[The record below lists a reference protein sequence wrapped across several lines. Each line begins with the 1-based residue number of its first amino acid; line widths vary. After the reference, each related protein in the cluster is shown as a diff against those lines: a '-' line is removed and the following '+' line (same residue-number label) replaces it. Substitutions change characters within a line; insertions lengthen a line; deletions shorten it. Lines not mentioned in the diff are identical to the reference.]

1 MNNTIGSEDTRPGGS
16 PGSPS
21 GARPRRTTRQRASG
35 GRACHGARPDTARKS
50 NVGNTSASPSR
61 GPTTYRKQ
69 RWGRVRCQK
78 GGSESRGSRRSRLR
92 RQKLALGTWNVT
104 SLGGKEPELVRE
116 VERYQLDLVGLT
128 STHSVG
134 SGTLLLD
141 KGWTLFFSGVAQSCE
156 APSGCGDT
164 HKPPVECRFVGVYP
178 SGREGR
184 LPTPAGYGGGKL

>member
-1 MNNTIGSEDTRPGGS
+1 MVQKTSRKKQQEVRIPGPEEARGSFLSQAQKEDSSASVWWPG
-16 PGSPS
+16 P
-21 GARPRRTTRQRASG
+21 
-35 GRACHGARPDTARKS
+35 ARKG

-61 GPTTYRKQ
+61 GPTTYGKQ

-78 GGSESRGSRRSRLR
+78 GGSESGGSRRTRPG

-104 SLGGKEPELVRE
+104 SLGGKEPELVWE

-141 KGWTLFFSGVAQSCE
+141 RGWPLFFSRVAQ
-156 APSGCGDT
+156 G
-164 HKPPVECRFVGVYP
+164 VRRRVGVGILTSP
-178 SGREGR
+178 R
-184 LPTPAGYGGGKL
+184 LGASLLEFTPVDERVASLRLRVMGGGKL